1 MQKLFSVRTDAEG
14 TNQVLCCQSQQCG
27 AFQCNLCP
35 CEWVRVQA
43 SPESLF
49 EATLAEGVPFKV
61 KAAVTDP
68 SGFHPEGEP
77 LELEF
82 RYIHNLAFLND
93 MKLTCLRVP
102 SQCAVA
108 PPGNPRSPSVWLQN
122 TTYHALTV
130 TG

>member
-1 MQKLFSVRTDAEG
+1 MWI
-14 TNQVLCCQSQQCG
+14 
-27 AFQCNLCP
+27 FQCNFGP

-82 RYIHNLAFLND
+82 RYLNHLAFLNN
-93 MKLTCLRVP
+93 MKLTSLYVP
-102 SQCAVA
+102 SQCARLLLHLA
-108 PPGNPRSPSVWLQN
+108 TLNHLLSGSKN
-122 TTYHALTV
+122 TTYYALTV

>member
-1 MQKLFSVRTDAEG
+1 MSVC
-14 TNQVLCCQSQQCG
+14 VC
-27 AFQCNLCP
+27 
-35 CEWVRVQA
+35 VQA

-82 RYIHNLAFLND
+82 RYLHLLAF
-93 MKLTCLRVP
+93 P
-102 SQCAVA
+102 
-108 PPGNPRSPSVWLQN
+108 
-122 TTYHALTV
+122 
-130 TG
+130 

>member
-1 MQKLFSVRTDAEG
+1 M
-14 TNQVLCCQSQQCG
+14 
-27 AFQCNLCP
+27 
-35 CEWVRVQA
+35 QA

-82 RYIHNLAFLND
+82 RYLHHLAFLND
-93 MKLTCLRVP
+93 TEIACLRVP
-102 SQCAVA
+102 SQCA
-108 PPGNPRSPSVWLQN
+108 RLLL
-122 TTYHALTV
+122 HLTV
-130 TG
+130 LDHLLS